1 MPDPGSTGRG
11 RLLSHRPMPADVAL
25 DAVSWA
31 HAAGLDPHIN
41 HLEYLVFPADDPR
54 HEDYSSF
61 LGARAVRVPDLRDWI
76 RHPVTKVVAVAPPPR
91 PVASLEAARRAFAGR
106 ADVTVAHPRFLEF
119 VAPGISKGRAVR
131 WLARR
136 HGIELGAVLAIGDQ
150 LNDLEMISAVG
161 HGVAM
166 PSAPAAVLDAARY
179 LAPPLEVDGA
189 ARVIEDLVLAGPRH
203 VAEAAERYAAAL
215 VGETSSSW
223 SSATQ

>member
-1 MPDPGSTGRG
+1 
-11 RLLSHRPMPADVAL
+11 
-25 DAVSWA
+25 
-31 HAAGLDPHIN
+31 
-41 HLEYLVFPADDPR
+41 
-54 HEDYSSF
+54 
-61 LGARAVRVPDLRDWI
+61 
-76 RHPVTKVVAVAPPPR
+76 
-91 PVASLEAARRAFAGR
+91 
-106 ADVTVAHPRFLEF
+106 
-119 VAPGISKGRAVR
+119 
-131 WLARR
+131 
-136 HGIELGAVLAIGDQ
+136 
-150 LNDLEMISAVG
+150 MISAVG